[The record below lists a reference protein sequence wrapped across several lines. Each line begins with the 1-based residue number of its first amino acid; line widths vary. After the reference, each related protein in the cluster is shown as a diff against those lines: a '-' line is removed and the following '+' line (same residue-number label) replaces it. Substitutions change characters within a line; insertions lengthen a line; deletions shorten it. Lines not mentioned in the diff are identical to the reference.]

1 MSADP
6 TAQVDLFA
14 PSLVEATTRR
24 LRNEILSGALAPGER
39 IIEEQICQRFSISR
53 APVRESLRLLVQQG
67 LVEHLPRRGARVA
80 TWSEEDIRQLF
91 EIRTVLERHAIITAM
106 PLAFDGDRDPLA
118 QVRTRLGQMRAAEES
133 DDELERD
140 DAHRAFHAAIVAVAG
155 NRQLDLTL
163 EPILIKLQRPMAINL
178 RLEASLVG
186 PGEGI
191 RRHEALVTALETN
204 DPDVVLAAL
213 AEHGGQRYLQ
223 FHRETAGAGFGG

>member
-6 TAQVDLFA
+6 TPGDDLFA

-91 EIRTVLERHAIITAM
+91 EIRAVLERHAIITAM
-106 PLAFDGDRDPLA
+106 PLVFDGGDDPLA
-118 QVRTRLGQMRAAEES
+118 PVRERLEQMRAAEES

-140 DAHRAFHAAIVAVAG
+140 DAHRAFHAAIVALAG

-178 RLEASLVG
+178 RLEANLVG

-191 RRHEALVTALETN
+191 RRHAALVTALESN
-204 DPDVVLAAL
+204 DTDVVLAAL

-223 FHRETAGAGFGG
+223 YRRDAAAVAG